1 MALARTV
8 TRQNRGPTLDGVS
21 PETTTL
27 LLVRHGQTPTTGQLL
42 PGRTPGLHLSDAG
55 REQAARVA
63 KRLSELRLTALYS
76 SPLERTRETAQ
87 ATADATGLSVIEDPG
102 LLELEVGDWT
112 GEKLADLA
120 RSPEWQTVQHEPAS
134 FTFPGGESFREML
147 ERMVDALTRI
157 RTAHP
162 GGTVVCFSHADP
174 IRAVLAHEMGTPL
187 DKFQRLSV
195 GPCSVSAIAYPSD
208 HDPLVLTVN
217 STQDSLATLTAQ

>member
-1 MALARTV
+1 MTGKNP
-8 TRQNRGPTLDGVS
+8 QPTLDRVS

-42 PGRTPGLHLSDAG
+42 PGRTPGLHLSDTG

-63 KRLSELRLTALYS
+63 QRLTELPVTALYS

-87 ATADATGLSVIEDPG
+87 ATADATGLPVIEDHG

-112 GEKLADLA
+112 GQKLSDLS
-120 RSPEWQTVQHEPAS
+120 RTPEWRSVQHEPAS
-134 FTFPGGESFREML
+134 FTFPSGESFQDML
-147 ERMVDALTRI
+147 DRMIDALARI

-174 IRAVLAHEMGTPL
+174 IRAVVAHEMGTPL
-187 DKFQRLSV
+187 NKFQRLSV
-195 GPCSVSAIAYPSD
+195 GPCSVSAVAYPEG
-208 HDPLVLTVN
+208 HDPVVLTVN
-217 STQDSLATLTAQ
+217 STQDSLAVLTAQ

>member
-1 MALARTV
+1 M
-8 TRQNRGPTLDGVS
+8 S

-27 LLVRHGQTPTTGQLL
+27 LLVRHGQTPTTGHLL
-42 PGRTPGLHLSDAG
+42 PGRTPGLHLCETG

-63 KRLSELRLTALYS
+63 KRLTDVPLTALYS

-87 ATADATGLSVIEDPG
+87 ATAYATGLPVIEDQG

-120 RSPEWQTVQHEPAS
+120 RKPEWQTVQHEPAS
-134 FTFPGGESFREML
+134 FTFPGGEGFQDML
-147 ERMVDALTRI
+147 DRMVDALTRI

-162 GGTVVCFSHADP
+162 GGIVVCFSHADP
-174 IRAVLAHEMGTPL
+174 IRAVLAHAMGTPL

-195 GPCSVSAIAYPSD
+195 GPCSVSAIAYPLGQ
-208 HDPLVLTVN
+208 DPVVLTVN

>member
-1 MALARTV
+1 MTGKNP
-8 TRQNRGPTLDGVS
+8 QPTLDRVS

-42 PGRTPGLHLSDAG
+42 PGRTPGLHLSDTG

-63 KRLSELRLTALYS
+63 QRLTELPVTALYS

-87 ATADATGLSVIEDPG
+87 ATADATGLPVIEDHG

-112 GEKLADLA
+112 GQKLSDLS
-120 RSPEWQTVQHEPAS
+120 RTPEWRSVQHEPAS
-134 FTFPGGESFREML
+134 FTFPGGESFQDML
-147 ERMVDALTRI
+147 DRMIDALARI

-174 IRAVLAHEMGTPL
+174 IRAVVAHEMGTPL
-187 DKFQRLSV
+187 NKFQRLSV
-195 GPCSVSAIAYPSD
+195 GPCSVSAVAYPEG
-208 HDPLVLTVN
+208 HDPVVLTVN
-217 STQDSLATLTAQ
+217 STQDSLAVLTAQ

>member
-1 MALARTV
+1 MTGTFRPPRL
-8 TRQNRGPTLDGVS
+8 GDVS

-42 PGRTPGLHLSDAG
+42 PGRTPGLHLSDTG

-63 KRLSELRLTALYS
+63 KLLTELPLTALYS

-87 ATADATGLSVIEDPG
+87 ATADVTGLPVIEDHG

-112 GEKLADLA
+112 GEKLEDLA
-120 RSPEWQTVQHEPAS
+120 RTPEWQTVQHEPAG
-134 FTFPGGESFREML
+134 FTFPGGEGFQDML

-162 GGTVVCFSHADP
+162 GGTAVCFSHADP
-174 IRAVLAHEMGTPL
+174 IRAVLAHAMGTPL
-187 DKFQRLSV
+187 NMFQRLSV
-195 GPCSVSAIAYPSD
+195 GPCSVSAIAYPEGQ
-208 HDPLVLTVN
+208 DPVVLTVN
-217 STQDSLATLTAQ
+217 STQDSLATLKAQ

>member
-1 MALARTV
+1 MTGTFRPPRLGDV
-8 TRQNRGPTLDGVS
+8 N

-27 LLVRHGQTPTTGQLL
+27 LLVRHGQTPTTGHLL
-42 PGRTPGLHLSDAG
+42 PGRAPGLHLSETG

-63 KRLSELRLTALYS
+63 KRLSDVPLSALYS

-87 ATADATGLSVIEDPG
+87 ATAHATGLPVLEDQG

-120 RSPEWQTVQHEPAS
+120 GKPEWRAVQHEPAS
-134 FTFPGGESFREML
+134 FTFPGGEGFQDML
-147 ERMVDALTRI
+147 DRMVDALTRI

-162 GGTVVCFSHADP
+162 GGHVVCFSHADP
-174 IRAVLAHEMGTPL
+174 IRAVLAHAMGTPL

-195 GPCSVSAIAYPSD
+195 GPCSVSAIAYPLGR
-208 HDPLVLTVN
+208 DPVVLTVN

>member
-1 MALARTV
+1 M
-8 TRQNRGPTLDGVS
+8 TRKNPPPTLDRVS

-42 PGRTPGLHLSDAG
+42 PGRTPGLHLSDTG

-63 KRLSELRLTALYS
+63 QRLTELPVTALYS

-87 ATADATGLSVIEDPG
+87 ATADATGLPVIEDHG

-112 GEKLADLA
+112 GQKLSDLS
-120 RSPEWQTVQHEPAS
+120 RTPEWRSVQHEPAS
-134 FTFPGGESFREML
+134 FTFPSGESFQDML
-147 ERMVDALTRI
+147 DRMIDALARI

-174 IRAVLAHEMGTPL
+174 IRAVVAHEMGTPL
-187 DKFQRLSV
+187 NKFQRLSV
-195 GPCSVSAIAYPSD
+195 GPCSVSAVAYPGG
-208 HDPLVLTVN
+208 HDPVVLTVN
-217 STQDSLATLTAQ
+217 STQDSLAVLTAQ